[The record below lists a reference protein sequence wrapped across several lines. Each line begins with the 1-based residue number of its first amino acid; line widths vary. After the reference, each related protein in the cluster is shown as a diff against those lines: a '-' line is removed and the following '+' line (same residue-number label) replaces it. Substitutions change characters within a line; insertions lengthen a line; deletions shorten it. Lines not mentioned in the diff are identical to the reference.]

1 MEQRELGRSGI
12 KVSALGLGLMSMSGV
27 YGNANDEESIGV
39 IHYALDKG
47 INFLDSA
54 DMYGWGHNETLL
66 GKALKGRRDKVVV
79 ATKFGQVKLADG
91 KQGVD
96 GRPEYVMQA
105 CEASLKRLGIEVIDL
120 YYQHR
125 VDTNTPIEETVG
137 AMKRL
142 VEQGKV
148 RALGLSEA
156 RPETIR
162 RAHKVHPIAA
172 VQNEYSL
179 LYQERRARKRCRRR
193 ASLGITLVPYAP
205 LGRSMLTGTVH
216 GKADLPEG
224 DRRLQH
230 PRFQGE
236 ALDKNVQLVRP
247 ARSHRAGK
255 EMHACPAR
263 AGVAARAGQRH
274 RSDPGHQAQA
284 AHRRELGG
292 FEHQAFARR
301 REAHLGRRARGSR
314 CGHALSRGNHEA
326 RVPLRSDDAT
336 RWLALATMWSLQYLF
351 LRVAVPTFGTALVAE
366 GRAIRRAFPRA
377 LGCMGRA
384 PAHRAA
390 RALERP
396 PRGRAGQQRGPV
408 RVLRL
413 GGERAPGRLPRG
425 DQRHGAALGR
435 RSSPCRC

>member
-12 KVSALGLGLMSMSGV
+12 KVSALGLGLMSMSGI

-39 IHYALDKG
+39 IHYALDQG

-66 GKALKGRRDKVVV
+66 GRALKGRRDKVVV
-79 ATKFGQVKLADG
+79 ATKFGQVKLPDG
-91 KQGVD
+91 KQAVD

-125 VDTNTPIEETVG
+125 VDTHTPIEDTVG

-179 LYQERRARKRCRRR
+179 LYRKEGEETLQATRA
-193 ASLGITLVPYAP
+193 LGITLVPYAP
-205 LGRSMLTGTVH
+205 LGRSMLTGSVH

-236 ALDKNVQLVRP
+236 ALDKNVQLASRIEAIAREKKCTP
-247 ARSHRAGK
+247 AQLVLAWLLAQGK
-255 EMHACPAR
+255 DIVPI
-263 AGVAARAGQRH
+263 
-274 RSDPGHQAQA
+274 PGTK
-284 AHRRELGG
+284 RK
-292 FEHQAFARR
+292 
-301 REAHLGRRARGSR
+301 SR
-314 CGHALSRGNHEA
+314 IDENL
-326 RVPLRSDDAT
+326 
-336 RWLALATMWSLQYLF
+336 
-351 LRVAVPTFGTALVAE
+351 
-366 GRAIRRAFPRA
+366 
-377 LGCMGRA
+377 
-384 PAHRAA
+384 
-390 RALERP
+390 
-396 PRGRAGQQRGPV
+396 
-408 RVLRL
+408 
-413 GGERAPGRLPRG
+413 
-425 DQRHGAALGR
+425 AALNISLTSQEIKKISDAAPPGAGAGTR
-435 RSSPCRC
+435 YPAETMKRVYL

>member
-1 MEQRELGRSGI
+1 MEQRQLGKSGI

-27 YGNANDEESIGV
+27 YGNANDDESIKV
-39 IHYALDKG
+39 VHYALDQG

-79 ATKFGQVKLADG
+79 ATKFGQVKAADG
-91 KQGVD
+91 KQSVD
-96 GRPEYVMQA
+96 GRPDYVMQA
-105 CEASLKRLGIEVIDL
+105 CDASLKRLGIEVIDL

-179 LYQERRARKRCRRR
+179 LYRKEGEETLKATRE
-193 ASLGITLVPYAP
+193 LGIALVPYAP

-230 PRFQGE
+230 PRFQGD
-236 ALDKNVQLVRP
+236 ALEQNVVLVKKIEEIAREKRCTPAQLVL
-247 ARSHRAGK
+247 AWLLAQG
-255 EMHACPAR
+255 
-263 AGVAARAGQRH
+263 
-274 RSDPGHQAQA
+274 SDILPIPGTK
-284 AHRRELGG
+284 RRERIDENL
-292 FEHQAFARR
+292 
-301 REAHLGRRARGSR
+301 
-314 CGHALSRGNHEA
+314 
-326 RVPLRSDDAT
+326 
-336 RWLALATMWSLQYLF
+336 
-351 LRVAVPTFGTALVAE
+351 
-366 GRAIRRAFPRA
+366 
-377 LGCMGRA
+377 
-384 PAHRAA
+384 
-390 RALERP
+390 
-396 PRGRAGQQRGPV
+396 
-408 RVLRL
+408 
-413 GGERAPGRLPRG
+413 
-425 DQRHGAALGR
+425 AALKIR
-435 RSSPCRC
+435 LSPQDLNRISEAAPPGAGAGTRYPAETMKRVYL